1 MTDHEHRTI
10 WQRLTWHGKVKVRA
24 FVWAIGIPL
33 AAWGAIILSP
43 AWLTLPVI
51 GVALTALGVSVSKV
65 TRHVDQA
72 VCWTCGA
79 DLSAED
85 AFEHGLVCPKCGAL
99 NQHGPTQLALT
110 LDTAPDEDVRDQP
123 DERAIG

>member
-1 MTDHEHRTI
+1 MAQHEPNTL

-24 FVWAIGIPL
+24 IIWAIGIPL

-43 AWLTLPVI
+43 AWLTIPVL

-65 TRHVDQA
+65 TRNVDQA
-72 VCWTCGA
+72 VCWTCGK

-85 AFEHGLVCPKCGAL
+85 AFEHGLVCPSCGAL
-99 NQHGPTQLALT
+99 NQHGSVRLALRV
-110 LDTAPDEDVRDQP
+110 DDEPGAGDQP
-123 DERAIG
+123 ADERAIG

>member
-1 MTDHEHRTI
+1 MADTDRTTL

-24 FVWAIGIPL
+24 MVWAIGIPL
-33 AAWGAIILSP
+33 AAWCAIVLSP

-65 TRHVDQA
+65 TRNVDQA
-72 VCWTCGA
+72 VCWTCGG

-85 AFEHGLVCPKCGAL
+85 AFEHGMVCPSCGAL
-99 NQHGPTQLALT
+99 NQHAPTRLALHV
-110 LDTAPDEDVRDQP
+110 DEENADQS